1 MPVPL
6 HLLALLLLPALLAP
20 AAAAQLPAP
29 QSPLAPEGYRP
40 GVDVQRYH
48 FDLTLADTSDRIEGI
63 AEVDVRF
70 TADTLTTLVLDLVAA
85 RDGGDTGMT
94 VREVRE
100 DGRAAR
106 FRQRGDSLV
115 VTLTRPPA
123 AGDFRAITVVY
134 DGVPADGLI
143 IGQNRHGSRTF
154 FGDNWP
160 NRARHWLP
168 TVDHPSDKAFFEWT
182 VTLPAPYG
190 VVANGRLRENS
201 DLGDGRRRVRY
212 STTAPLAT
220 KIAVIGA
227 APFAVDVPAVVDGVA
242 VESWVYPEDREAGFH
257 DFARAVRVLQVF
269 TSLLGE
275 YPFAKLANVQSTTV
289 YGGMENASAI
299 FYDEQSVTGERRN
312 EALIAHEVAHQWFG
326 NAVTERDWPH
336 LWLSEGFATY
346 LTHVYFEFTYGE
358 DARRSRMAVDRQ
370 RVAAFA
376 ERNPDRALVDSSYT
390 VPTELLNPNSYQKGG
405 WVLHLL
411 RQRVG
416 DEAFFDGLRTFYE
429 QFRGGHADTEDFR
442 RVMERASGEDLAPF
456 FAQWTHRGGI
466 PRLAATWQPRG
477 NQLELTIRQTQAGEP
492 FDFPLQLGIR
502 TAGGETTETVRI
514 SERESTFL
522 LDVAGAEAVAL
533 DPAVHALVLVEAVE
547 GPDATGGR

>member
-1 MPVPL
+1 MPLRLPVL
-6 HLLALLLLPALLAP
+6 LLAALLAAP
-20 AAAAQLPAP
+20 AFAQLPAP
-29 QSPLAPEGYRP
+29 QSPLAPEGYRA
-40 GVDVQRYH
+40 GIDVQRYH
-48 FDLTLADTSDRIEGI
+48 FDLTLAEADDRIEGV
-63 AEVDVRF
+63 AEIDVRF
-70 TADTLTTLVLDLVAA
+70 TADTLTTLVLDLV
-85 RDGGDTGMT
+85 GGADDAPTGML
-94 VREVRE
+94 VAEVLE
-100 DGRAAR
+100 DGRPAS
-106 FRQRGDSLV
+106 FRQRGDSLIV
-115 VTLTRPPA
+115 SLNSTPA
-123 AGDFRAITVVY
+123 TGASRGYTITY
-134 DGVPADGLI
+134 AGVPADGLI
-143 IGQNRHGSRTF
+143 IGHNRHGSRTF

-168 TVDHPSDKAFFEWT
+168 TVDHPSDKAFFDWT
-182 VTLPAPYG
+182 VTLPAAYG

-212 STTAPLAT
+212 VTTAPLAT

-227 APFAVDVPAVVDGVA
+227 APFAVEVPAVVDGVP

-257 DFARAVRVLQVF
+257 DFARAVRVLQFF

-358 DARRSRMAVDRQ
+358 DVRHRRMAVDRQ

-376 ERNPDRALVDSSYT
+376 AQNPDRALVDSSYT

-416 DEAFFDGLRTFYE
+416 DEVFFEGLRTFYE

-442 RVMERASGEDLAPF
+442 RVMERASGEDLAAF
-456 FAQWTHRGGI
+456 FAQWMHRGGI
-466 PRLAATWQPRG
+466 PRLAASWEANGTR
-477 NQLELTIRQTQAGEP
+477 LALTIRQVQPGP
-492 FDFPLQLGIR
+492 VFDLPLEVGIR
-502 TAGGETTETVRI
+502 TGDDLGVERIVVRQREET
-514 SERESTFL
+514 FYL
-522 LDVAGAEAVAL
+522 NAPAGATVAL
-533 DPAVHALVLVEAVE
+533 DPHVHVLAEILPVAG
-547 GPDATGGR
+547 GPAGATGGD